1 MRGLRRALLA
11 ALAVLVGTA
20 GCGGAEPVAPG
31 PSTAVTYR
39 DPDGDAVLERG
50 PGEPLADRT
59 ELAPRAALGRP
70 LALFAQ
76 LTDVHVLDEES
87 PARLPVLDRLG
98 APFESSFRP
107 QEALTAQVFAA
118 MVRSLNELRPQAVAM
133 TGDLVDNAQA
143 NELDQALAVLRGG
156 RVDPAS
162 GRRSYDGPQAASGAD
177 PLFYRPD
184 VDAPRFPGLLA
195 RAQRPLLSPGL
206 RAPWH
211 PLVGNHDVLAQGVAR
226 PTPRIDAVA
235 RGDRTLTELDE
246 KIDVPRDEA
255 RLSPEVV
262 DRVLSGGL
270 PGRTERVPA
279 DPDRRLLA
287 ASEVARRLRA
297 ASGRGGSGPR
307 LDAAYDIGANL
318 RAINLDVV
326 SREGGSRGRVAAGQE
341 AFLRRELRRAGRRWV
356 VVFSHNALL
365 SSAGGEALLSQL
377 DRHPRVAAVVSGNSH
392 RNRIAPRRTPGGGYW
407 LVSTSSLIDY
417 PQQSRAFRLVET
429 AGGGAALETWMVDH
443 AGDPLA
449 EVSRQLAY
457 VDAQGGRPER
467 AAGSRA
473 DRNVRLFLR

>member
-1 MRGLRRALLA
+1 VKRLHHAWLA
-11 ALAVLVGTA
+11 GLAVLLGTA
-20 GCGGAEPVAPG
+20 GCAGAEPVPLG
-31 PSTAVTYR
+31 PSTAATFQ
-39 DPDGDAVLERG
+39 DPNGDAVLERG
-50 PGEPLADRT
+50 PGEPLVDRT
-59 ELAPRAALGRP
+59 ELAPRADLGRP

-76 LTDVHVLDEES
+76 LTDTQILDEES

-107 QEALTAQVFAA
+107 QEALTANVFAA
-118 MVRSLNELRPQAVAM
+118 MVRSLNELRPQAVVL

-143 NELDQALAVLRGG
+143 NELDQVLSVLRGG

-162 GRRSYDGPQAASGAD
+162 GRRRYDGPQAASGAD

-195 RAQRPLLSPGL
+195 RAQRPLSSPGL
-206 RAPWH
+206 RAPWF

-226 PTPRIDAVA
+226 PTPRINAVA
-235 RGDRTLTELDE
+235 RGDRALAELDE
-246 KIDVPRDEA
+246 DIEVPREEA

-270 PGRTERVPA
+270 GRTERVPA
-279 DPDRRLLA
+279 DPDRRLLD
-287 ASEVARRLRA
+287 ASEAARRLRA

-307 LDAAYDIGANL
+307 LDAAYDIGPNL

-326 SREGGSRGRVAAGQE
+326 SREGGSRGRVASGQE

-356 VVFSHNALL
+356 VVFSHNALPSL
-365 SSAGGEALLSQL
+365 TGGESLLSAL

-429 AGGGAALETWMVDH
+429 AGGGAALETWMIDH
-443 AGDPLA
+443 TGDALA
-449 EVSRQLAY
+449 DVSRQLAY